1 MTNEEASAV
10 KQFKDFLDKGW
21 GAFINQSFPGVPENT
36 SISALGFLVGLQIAS
51 NPNGLMRAMTI
62 KYMKEAGA
70 SMLELWM
77 NPKFNSEIDKNY
89 KINDDYY
96 KDLFKRLDLSTAFN
110 AYFSSLWYSTLPCYD
125 IQGVSAQ
132 KDGDS
137 SLLKKCLWKG
147 LPIACAAIFEKFP
160 TDRGMCCTFNRA
172 AAEDVFIEST
182 YTRLMN
188 DLKKSDKSAAFQN
201 STLPDW
207 YVNNNEPTSRSGVN
221 LGLTVYLDA
230 HTDLVEALSINTDI
244 AGFNAVIAPTSD
256 FPLTSQKGFEVKAGH
271 KNLIALSAT
280 KIDAD
285 DGIRNIEPVRRN
297 CRFPDESEDLK
308 LHKKYSQANCFLE
321 CALFYAQDKLK
332 ETSHACTPW
341 FFPFSD
347 EGHVMCDPWEATELV
362 HIMEHDIPT
371 DECSHCLPDCS
382 RTIYQYTAVGEALQI
397 IIFLSYARVGLDF
410 I

>member
-1 MTNEEASAV
+1 VTQQEALAV
-10 KQFKDFLDKGW
+10 YQFGGFLAKGW
-21 GAFINQSFPGVPENT
+21 GAFLNQSFPGIPANT
-36 SISALGFLVGLQIAS
+36 NISSLGLLVGFQIAT
-51 NPNGLMRAMTI
+51 NPDGLMRTVTI
-62 KYMKEAGA
+62 NHMGGVGI
-70 SMLELWM
+70 SLLELWM
-77 NPKFNSEIDKNY
+77 NPKYSAEIDKNY
-89 KINDDYY
+89 KVNDDYY
-96 KDLFKRLDLSTAFN
+96 KDLFKRLDLSAAFN

-137 SLLKKCLWKG
+137 AILKKCLWKG
-147 LPIACAAIFEKFP
+147 LPISCSAIFEKFP

-172 AAEDVFIEST
+172 AAEDVFKEST

-207 YVNNNEPTSRSGVN
+207 YVNNNEPTSRTGVN

-230 HTDLVEALSINTDI
+230 HTDLVESLSINSDI
-244 AGFNAVIAPTSD
+244 AGFNALIAPTSD
-256 FPLTSQKGFEVKAGH
+256 FPLTFQKGFEVKAGH

-285 DGIRNIEPVRRN
+285 DGIRSIEPVRRN
-297 CRFPDESEDLK
+297 CRFPDEAEELK
-308 LHKKYSQANCFLE
+308 LHKNYSQANCFLE
-321 CALFYAQDKLK
+321 CALFYAQDKQK
-332 ETSHACTPW
+332 ELNNGSHVCTPW

-347 EGHVMCDPWEATELV
+347 EGHVMCDPWEATQLV

-371 DECSHCLPDCS
+371 DQCSNCLPDCS
-382 RTIYQYTAVGEALQI
+382 RTIYQYTTSG
-397 IIFLSYARVGLDF
+397 GLA
-410 I
+410 